1 MIGRARMCRV
11 FQTAQPGCMSED
23 REIWNSAQEMIER
36 YGQDALSQINKRIQ
50 ELEQLDEADA
60 LSVWRQIRKAA
71 ETMLKKNGAE
81 SKH

>member
-1 MIGRARMCRV
+1 
-11 FQTAQPGCMSED
+11 MSED